1 MVNSASK
8 HFKANWKYYLLAL
21 AFLLLAGLIYKFQ
34 RELLTNVQQIN
45 KQVVEFVQQQYEQQR
60 RIFG

>member
-1 MVNSASK
+1 MIKSTIN
-8 HFKANWKYYLLAL
+8 HLKANWKYWLLAL
-21 AFLLLAGLIYKFQ
+21 VFLLLIGLIYKFQ

-45 KQVVEFVQQQYEQQR
+45 KQIVEFVQQQYEQQQ